1 MTASTGAACPHI
13 KAVAALDWPSTPL
26 ETTTVLCGGDSFL
39 DYCLR
44 RKALRNIRHGSS
56 FLSLGSSSEEEEE
69 AAERQRDLFSL
80 SSKKLQKLTY
90 YQVLEIPTHASPQV
104 IKKGYHAACLLYHPD
119 KTGRSEDD
127 EVFLKVKAAF
137 DTLSDSDKRKAYDS
151 SELTFDD
158 SIPQGGEAASDF
170 YDIYG
175 PVFERNLMFD
185 AKLRENNGTHKAP
198 LLGNDDTPC
207 EKVHTFYE
215 YWIHFDS
222 WRDFSLKA
230 SLETENDL
238 ESADSR
244 YEKRWMQKEI
254 AKKSKT
260 YKREE
265 MARLNLL
272 VERAMSADP
281 RLKREKLRLLQE
293 KQARQQAKKTEKEE
307 EKQKHL
313 QEQERLQAAK
323 SKQEEKEKL
332 AKASAKAIREKEK
345 KQLRKSRQSFRK
357 ITMEAVESQNMLHS
371 LDKINDDIE
380 LLCDKLTAQQLSRLT
395 ETLTSSH
402 NNVLEAVQV
411 HAAQTRKGVSEE
423 EIEALQQRDA
433 AREEEGRKAR
443 LAKQQ
448 RAMASSPWTKEEV
461 SALAKAVKKYP
472 PGGANRWEAI
482 ALLIN
487 NVCKP
492 QDPRSKEECI
502 EKYNQIAN
510 SVNTT
515 TQQHEVKAQP
525 SGGDNVWTDEQ
536 DALLQ
541 EGLKTFPATM
551 DKNERWAS
559 IAKGVDGKSKK
570 ECVERFKAIRAA
582 IKNK

>member
-1 MTASTGAACPHI
+1 MTAAACPHI
-13 KAVAALDWPSTPL
+13 KPLSALDWPSTPL

-56 FLSLGSSSEEEEE
+56 FLSLGSSCSSEEEEE
-69 AAERQRDLFSL
+69 AVERQRDLFSL
-80 SSKKLQKLTY
+80 SSKQLQKLTY
-90 YQVLEIPTHASPQV
+90 YQVLEIPTHSSPHV

-119 KTGRSEDD
+119 KTGRNEDD

-158 SIPQGGEAASDF
+158 SIPQGGESASDF
-170 YDIYG
+170 YEIYG

-185 AKLRENNGTHKAP
+185 ARLRENGKHKAP
-198 LLGNDDTPC
+198 LLGKDDTPID
-207 EKVHTFYE
+207 KVHAFYE

-230 SLETENDL
+230 SIETENDL

-244 YEKRWMQKEI
+244 FEKRWMQKEI
-254 AKKSKT
+254 AKKSKA

-281 RLKREKLRLLQE
+281 RLKREKLRLQQE
-293 KQARQQAKKTEKEE
+293 KQARQEAKKKKEEE
-307 EKQKHL
+307 EKQKQL
-313 QEQERLQAAK
+313 EEQERSQAERAK
-323 SKQEEKEKL
+323 QDEEEK
-332 AKASAKAIREKEK
+332 ASKASARAIREKEK

-357 ITMEAVESQNMLHS
+357 LTMEAVEAQNMLSS
-371 LDKINDDIE
+371 LEEINDDIE

-395 ETLTSSH
+395 ETLTSH
-402 NNVLEAVQV
+402 NNVLEAVKV
-411 HAAQTRKGVSEE
+411 HARQTRKGVSEE
-423 EIEALQQRDA
+423 EIEALHQRDA
-433 AREEEGRKAR
+433 AREEEERKAR
-443 LAKQQ
+443 LARQR
-448 RAMASSPWTKEEV
+448 RAMAPWTKQEL

-482 ALLIN
+482 ALFIN

-502 EKYNQIAN
+502 EKYNQIAVTMN
-510 SVNTT
+510 K
-515 TQQHEVKAQP
+515 QQEIKQP

-536 DALLQ
+536 DAQLQ
-541 EGLKTFPATM
+541 KGLKSFPATM

-559 IAKGVDGKSKK
+559 IAEGVDGKSKK
-570 ECVERFKAIRAA
+570 ECVERFKAIRTA

>member
-1 MTASTGAACPHI
+1 MTVTACPHI
-13 KAVAALDWPSTPL
+13 KPVASLDWPSTSL

-44 RKALRNIRHGSS
+44 LKALRNIRHGSS
-56 FLSLGSSSEEEEE
+56 FLSLGDNSEEEEE
-69 AAERQRDLFSL
+69 EEVQRQRDLFSL
-80 SSKKLQKLTY
+80 SSDELQKLTY
-90 YQVLEIPTHASPQV
+90 YDVLEIPIHASPQI

-119 KTGRSEDD
+119 KTGRSEEDV
-127 EVFLKVKAAF
+127 VFLKVKAAF
-137 DTLSDSDKRKAYDS
+137 DTLSDRDKRKAYDS

-158 SIPQGGEAASDF
+158 SIPPANVSPSDF
-170 YDIYG
+170 YEMYG
-175 PVFERNLMFD
+175 PVFERNLRFD
-185 AKLRENNGTHKAP
+185 AKLREIANHKAP
-198 LLGNDDTPC
+198 LFGKDNTPI
-207 EKVHTFYE
+207 EQVHAFYD

-254 AKKSKT
+254 AKKSKA

-281 RLKREKLRLLQE
+281 RLRREKLRLQRE
-293 KQARQQAKKTEKEE
+293 KQARLEAKKEKEE
-307 EKQKHL
+307 LEKNRQ
-313 QEQERLQAAK
+313 QAEQERLQAELA
-323 SKQEEKEKL
+323 KQEEEERA
-332 AKASAKAIREKEK
+332 AKVASKAFREKEK
-345 KQLRKSRQSFRK
+345 KQLRKSKMSFRK
-357 ITMEAVESQNMLHS
+357 LAMEAAAVESQTILDYYS
-371 LDKINDDIE
+371 LEQINDDIE

-395 ETLTSSH
+395 ETLTDH
-402 NNVLEAVQV
+402 ANVLEAVRQ
-411 HAAQTRKGVSEE
+411 HAAQTRRGVSEE

-433 AREEEGRKAR
+433 RREQEERKVR
-443 LAKQQ
+443 LAKAT
-448 RAMASSPWTKEEV
+448 RAMAPWTKEEL

-482 ALLIN
+482 ALFIN

-492 QDPRSKEECI
+492 QEPRLKEECI

-510 SVNTT
+510 AVPGKQAESKQSCSDT
-515 TQQHEVKAQP
+515 
-525 SGGDNVWTDEQ
+525 WTDEQ
-536 DALLQ
+536 DRQLQ
-541 EGLKTFPATM
+541 EGLKTYPATM
-551 DKNERWAS
+551 DKNERWTS

>member
-1 MTASTGAACPHI
+1 MTVTACPHI
-13 KAVAALDWPSTPL
+13 KPVASLDWPSTSL

-39 DYCLR
+39 DYFLR

-56 FLSLGSSSEEEEE
+56 FLSLGESSVEEEEE
-69 AAERQRDLFSL
+69 VERQRDLFSL
-80 SSKKLQKLTY
+80 SSDELQKLTY
-90 YQVLEIPTHASPQV
+90 YDILEIPIHASPQIV
-104 IKKGYHAACLLYHPD
+104 KKGYHAACLLYHPD
-119 KTGRSEDD
+119 KTGRSEEDV
-127 EVFLKVKAAF
+127 VFLRVKAAF

-158 SIPQGGEAASDF
+158 SIPPADVSPSDF
-170 YDIYG
+170 YEIYG
-175 PVFERNLMFD
+175 PVFERNLRFD
-185 AKLRENNGTHKAP
+185 AKLRENANHKAP
-198 LLGNDDTPC
+198 ILGNDNTPI
-207 EKVHTFYE
+207 EKVHAFYD

-254 AKKSKT
+254 AKKSKA

-265 MARLNLL
+265 MARLTLL
-272 VERAMSADP
+272 LERAMSADP
-281 RLKREKLRLLQE
+281 RLRREKLRLQQE
-293 KQARQQAKKTEKEE
+293 KQARLQARKEKEE
-307 EKQKHL
+307 LERKKQL
-313 QEQERLQAAK
+313 EEQERLQAELA
-323 SKQEEKEKL
+323 KQEQEERA
-332 AKASAKAIREKEK
+332 AKVASKAIREKEK

-357 ITMEAVESQNMLHS
+357 LTMEAVESQKILVYS
-371 LDKINDDIE
+371 LEEINDDIE
-380 LLCDKLTAQQLSRLT
+380 LLCDKLTMQQLSRLT
-395 ETLTSSH
+395 ETLTDH
-402 NNVLEAVQV
+402 GNVLEAVRQ
-411 HAAQTRKGVSEE
+411 HAAQTRMGVSEE

-433 AREEEGRKAR
+433 LREQEEYKVR
-443 LAKQQ
+443 LAKAS
-448 RAMASSPWTKEEV
+448 RAMTPWSKDEL

-482 ALLIN
+482 ALFIN

-492 QDPRSKEECI
+492 QNPRSKEECI

-510 SVNTT
+510 AVPGKQAENKQTC
-515 TQQHEVKAQP
+515 
-525 SGGDNVWTDEQ
+525 GDAWSDEQ
-536 DALLQ
+536 DRQLQ
-541 EGLKTFPATM
+541 EGLKTYPATM
-551 DKNERWAS
+551 DKNERWTF